1 MRRDLVIRRHR
12 RRSAPHDD
20 GACELGAQGVDDRS
34 ILGDLSLGCVEA
46 AIEVFSGANHRVV
59 CEARHFA
66 LAFFATGFAAGF
78 FDEGFAAPFFA
89 VAVGA
94 VAVHRVRATHL
105 ASWGAYA
112 HLWYVCTLVVASAI
126 NVDEWRV
133 ALVAAGREA
142 DRGAVYTSVIRTV
155 EARALRDIGRV
166 PNVA

>member
-1 MRRDLVIRRHR
+1 MDATRALVVVAARETSTAVAHALSRVSATLRSVTMRAESDAALGECMRAGKRAVTCVVRAFVR
-12 RRSAPHDD
+12 
-20 GACELGAQGVDDRS
+20 GELD
-34 ILGDLSLGCVEA
+34 
-46 AIEVFSGANHRVV
+46 
-59 CEARHFA
+59 
-66 LAFFATGFAAGF
+66 AAGLTARCIA
-78 FDEGFAAPFFA
+78 E
-89 VAVGA
+89 AVGA

-155 EARALRDIGRV
+155 EARALRDIGRG